1 MGLLNTCAKC
11 GCEDNFLTTPPP
23 CPTAIAC
30 PTEECSEVQYAKCI
44 AYTGSDIECNND
56 IVVPTDTNM
65 AAAINNIVDYFC
77 NITTI
82 STAISCN
89 TDTVVAPGLTIIQ
102 ALASTVS
109 YFCAQTTIT
118 TNLQCNQITVVPTG
132 TTVTEAIENVI
143 EYFCGITT
151 TSQDIICGTDI
162 VVAEGSSVIPAFISL
177 TDYFCAEIANVP
189 TTSVVGGTGI
199 SVTSNTVGTNTAYTV
214 NATGVKKYVDTLQSF
229 FGAATHT
236 VLGSDLIA
244 CGLLQDPA
252 CANKQTQNSLSDLF
266 IRAHYKVSGAITWSS
281 LSIVTPGTLGGDG
294 VFYEINPTT
303 GDIIFTFNLPP
314 LGAAADVR
322 IIILG

>member
-44 AYTGSDIECNND
+44 AYTGSNIECNND

-132 TTVTEAIENVI
+132 TTVTDAIENVI

-151 TSQDIICGTDI
+151 TSEDIVCGTDI

-189 TTSVVGGTGI
+189 TVTLLGDNGIVVTPVVVGNNTEYTI
-199 SVTSNTVGTNTAYTV
+199 SSA
-214 NATGVKKYVDTLQSF
+214 GVKKFVKEFTGVVFDGVTLTIP
-229 FGAATHT
+229 GAELT
-236 VLGSDLIA
+236 A
-244 CGLLQDPA
+244 CGLLSPA
-252 CANKQTQNSLSDLF
+252 CGVANTKASDFTFNVMYLSAGVWTGLTNETG
-266 IRAHYKVSGAITWSS
+266 VSITAN
-281 LSIVTPGTLGGDG
+281 D
-294 VFYEINPTT
+294 TT
-303 GDIIFTFNLPP
+303 GDIAITFSIAPVDP
-314 LGAAADVR
+314 GVTVR
-322 IIILG
+322 VTIIG

>member
-30 PTEECSEVQYAKCI
+30 PTEECSAVQYAKCI

-77 NITTI
+77 TVTTVPTAILCDTDVVVAANTVIVEALADTI
-82 STAISCN
+82 SYFCSATTVPAILDCN
-89 TDTVVAPGLTIIQ
+89 SATVVAANTPVVT
-102 ALASTVS
+102 ALGNIVD
-109 YFCAQTTIT
+109 YFCS
-118 TNLQCNQITVVPTG
+118 V
-132 TTVTEAIENVI
+132 
-143 EYFCGITT
+143 TT
-151 TSQDIICGTDI
+151 TSANITCGTD
-162 VVAEGSSVIPAFISL
+162 VVVVSGTPVLGALVSM
-177 TDYFCAEIANVP
+177 TNYFCTEIANLP
-189 TTSVVGGTGI
+189 TTTVVGGTGI

-214 NATGVKKYVDTLQSF
+214 NATGVKKYVDTLKSF

-236 VLGSDLIA
+236 ILGSDLIA

-252 CANKQTQNSLSDLF
+252 CSNKQIQNSLSDLF
-266 IRAHYKVSGAITWSS
+266 IRAHYKPDGATNWNS

-294 VFYEINPTT
+294 LFYEINPTT
-303 GDIIFTFNLPP
+303 GNILFTFNLPTVSP
-314 LGAAADVR
+314 AADVR
-322 IIILG
+322 IVILG

>member
-44 AYTGSDIECNND
+44 AYTGSNIECNND

-77 NITTI
+77 SVTTVPTAILCDTDVVVAANTVIIEALRDTI
-82 STAISCN
+82 SYFCTATTMPAIISCN
-89 TDTVVAPGLTIIQ
+89 STTVVAANTPVVT
-102 ALASTVS
+102 ALENIVD
-109 YFCAQTTIT
+109 YFCD
-118 TNLQCNQITVVPTG
+118 
-132 TTVTEAIENVI
+132 
-143 EYFCGITT
+143 ITT
-151 TSQDIICGTDI
+151 TSQDIICGRDI

-214 NATGVKKYVDTLQSF
+214 NATGVKKYVDTFQSV
-229 FGAATHT
+229 FGAAVFT

-244 CGLLQDPA
+244 CGLLDDPA
-252 CANKQTQNSLSDLF
+252 CSNGQLVQLPTDL
-266 IRAHYKVSGAITWSS
+266 IINIYHKPSGSSVWSS
-281 LSIVTPGTLGGDG
+281 TSIVTPGQPG
-294 VFYEINPTT
+294 VFFEINPTT
-303 GDIIFTFNLPP
+303 GNILFTFNLPLVSP
-314 LGAAADVR
+314 AADVR
-322 IIILG
+322 IVILG